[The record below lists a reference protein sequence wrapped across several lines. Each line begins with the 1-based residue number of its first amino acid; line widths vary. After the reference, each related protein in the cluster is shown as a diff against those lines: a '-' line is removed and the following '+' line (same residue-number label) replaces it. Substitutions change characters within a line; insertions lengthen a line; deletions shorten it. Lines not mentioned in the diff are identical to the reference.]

1 MQTLA
6 MNESFVRELTMD
18 ELNLIAG
25 GAWSWKEFGRST
37 ASGAVGGAIA
47 GSFEGGVGAIPQ
59 LRNKQRNK
67 TNLSLLKLLKWTL
80 STAPKK
86 YTTAAVKT
94 VKTH

>member
-1 MQTLA
+1 

-47 GSFEGGVGAIPQ
+47 GSFEGEGGVGAIPG
-59 LRNKQRNK
+59 
-67 TNLSLLKLLKWTL
+67 
-80 STAPKK
+80 AGIG
-86 YTTAAVKT
+86 AVVGAGT
-94 VKTH
+94 YLATGWW

>member
-47 GSFEGGVGAIPQ
+47 GSFEGGVGAIPG
-59 LRNKQRNK
+59 
-67 TNLSLLKLLKWTL
+67 
-80 STAPKK
+80 AGIG
-86 YTTAAVKT
+86 AVVGAVT
-94 VKTH
+94 YLATGWW

>member
-47 GSFEGGVGAIPQ
+47 GSFEGGVGAIPGAGIGAVVGAG
-59 LRNKQRNK
+59 
-67 TNLSLLKLLKWTL
+67 TSLATGWW
-80 STAPKK
+80 
-86 YTTAAVKT
+86 
-94 VKTH
+94 